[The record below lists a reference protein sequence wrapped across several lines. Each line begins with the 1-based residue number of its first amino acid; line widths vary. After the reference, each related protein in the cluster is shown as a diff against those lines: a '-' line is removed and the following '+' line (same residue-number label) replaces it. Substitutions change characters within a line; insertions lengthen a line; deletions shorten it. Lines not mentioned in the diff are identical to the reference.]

1 MPESRGSESKVVVN
15 LSNRHIHVSREDLDA
30 LFGAGHQLTK
40 TKDLKQPG
48 QFACDETVTI
58 KGPKGMFEA
67 VRILGPERKE
77 TQCEI
82 LASDVFKL
90 GVPGCP
96 TRESGQLEGSM
107 GMEII
112 GPAGS
117 VKKDKGLII
126 AKRHIHF
133 DPAAALRFGVA
144 DKELVSIRVGGE
156 RSAVFENV
164 VCRVHATY
172 ALECHLDFDEGN
184 AVGIGNGT
192 MGEVLRQ
199 TKDGTAN
206 EGQAA
211 LK

>member
-1 MPESRGSESKVVVN
+1 MPESTGSESKVVVN
-15 LSNRHIHVSREDLDA
+15 LSNRHIHVSREDLEA
-30 LFGAGHQLTK
+30 LFGKGHQLTK
-40 TKDLKQPG
+40 TRDLKQPG

-107 GMEII
+107 GMEIV

-133 DPAAALRFGVA
+133 DPPAAALFGVV

-156 RSAVFENV
+156 RSAIFENV
-164 VCRVHATY
+164 VCRVHPTY

-199 TKDGTAN
+199 ASK
-206 EGQAA
+206 GQAA
-211 LK
+211 PR